1 MFGKNRVRV
10 LARALPILVA
20 LSLSLSGLG
29 GLVVAAQEPTA
40 VGNGVYSGTLP
51 GSTGAGTF
59 ALYHIT
65 YPGEGKLT
73 VTLHP
78 VYGDFTQAK
87 AFGMI
92 LYTSDG
98 REEPGIAQSDGAY
111 LNVEYAA
118 PALEGV
124 VLQVYNY
131 NTGEVS
137 YDLEISG
144 AAEVATEPEAAP
156 QEEVTAPAVAAEEQ
170 VTEEPAETVAP
181 AEAAEEPV
189 AAEVAE
195 TEEAEEVAVESAEST
210 AAEPVAESLVLLD
223 VSETL
228 VGDVGGAFV
237 TYDVTAP
244 TAAPLS
250 IVMQPTKL
258 DPSFGEAYGYIVWD
272 AAGTRVTKGHADADG
287 MLRATM
293 VPVAGATYVIQ
304 VYNYAHGQPLTFGLQ
319 VTR

>member
-1 MFGKNRVRV
+1 MFGKNRVRA

-29 GLVVAAQEPTA
+29 GLVVAAEEPTA

-65 YPGEGKLT
+65 YPGEGMLT
-73 VTLHP
+73 VTLRP
-78 VYGDFTQAK
+78 VYGDVTQAK
-87 AFGMI
+87 AFGMV

-98 REEPGIAQSDGAY
+98 RQEPGIAQSNGMY
-111 LNVEYAA
+111 LNVEYRAS
-118 PALEGV
+118 ALEGL

-131 NTGEVS
+131 NASEVS

-144 AAEVATEPEAAP
+144 AAQVATEPEAAP

-170 VTEEPAETVAP
+170 VTEEPAATVAPEQVAEEPAATAAP
-181 AEAAEEPV
+181 AEAAETEEV
-189 AAEVAE
+189 VAE
-195 TEEAEEVAVESAEST
+195 TVV
-210 AAEPVAESLVLLD
+210 AEPVAESPVLLD

-250 IVMQPTKL
+250 IVMQPSKL

-272 AAGTRVTKGHADADG
+272 AAGTRVAKGHADAAG
-287 MLRATM
+287 SLKVTM
-293 VPVAGATYVIQ
+293 TPVAGATYVIQ
-304 VYNYAHGQPLTFGLQ
+304 VYNYAPGQPLTFGLQ